1 MPRNL
6 LWTTIGDDHL
16 MIWELTD
23 SLTVAA
29 WASMAA
35 AAVGL
40 AMITVSARARW
51 LRSRSS
57 PPDPM
62 HAPHASGPQDRALGV
77 WEDDGGAGALR

>member
-1 MPRNL
+1 M
-6 LWTTIGDDHL
+6 LWAKTGDDHL

-29 WASMAA
+29 WSSMGAA

-40 AMITVSARARW
+40 AMIAVSARARR
-51 LRSRSS
+51 LRSPT
-57 PPDPM
+57 PPPEPM
-62 HAPHASGPQDRALGV
+62 HTPHASGPPDRALGV